1 MSMTLEI
8 ENVLSSDL
16 DEVLLLNESE
26 VPHVG
31 TVDIEQMHWFAD
43 HAHYFRV
50 ARVDGK
56 LAAFLIGMRP
66 GSSYQSLNYRWF
78 CDRYDEFAY
87 VDRIAV
93 AVPARGLGVASR
105 LYEDFAM
112 ALPES
117 VKVMT
122 CEVNVLPPNDGSMR
136 FHTRLGFRKVGTLS
150 SDDGSKKV
158 ALLLKDL

>member
-1 MSMTLEI
+1 MSIALEI
-8 ENVLSSDL
+8 ENVSPADL
-16 DEVLLLNESE
+16 GDVLALNESE

-43 HAHYFRV
+43 NAHYFRV
-50 ARVDGK
+50 ARVAGE
-56 LAAFLIGMRP
+56 LAAFLIGMQP

-93 AVPARGLGVASR
+93 AVSARGLGVASR
-105 LYEDFAM
+105 LYEDFAL

-122 CEVNVLPPNDGSMR
+122 CEVNVLPPNEGSMR
-136 FHTRLGFRKVGTLS
+136 FHTRLGFREVGKRS
-150 SDDGSKKV
+150 SDDGSKTV

>member
-1 MSMTLEI
+1 MSLEI
-8 ENVLSSDL
+8 ENVLSADL

-50 ARVDGK
+50 ARVDGN

-93 AVPARGLGVASR
+93 AVPARGVGVASR
-105 LYEDFAM
+105 LYEDFALT
-112 ALPES
+112 LPES

-122 CEVNVLPPNDGSMR
+122 CEVNVLPPNEGSMR
-136 FHTRLGFRKVGTLS
+136 FHTRLGFREVGTLS